1 MKLSSTA
8 LLALAI
14 SSVTATAYAETQSQ
28 AFTPVTV
35 KEKSAQSE
43 ATGFVEGQSI
53 TGSTRNWYANEQLKR
68 GSKFSYQK
76 NGSPTPTDRRI
87 NWVQGTII
95 KYNSGFTEGTVG
107 FSTEVAAYN
116 AIALDRDRKDLASAN
131 GGAPEPGRGGRG
143 NNRTL
148 TENGGDAVDQWSKLG
163 LANVKARVS
172 NTTLTAGRQNFSSPQ
187 VDVIGNRPLP
197 SSFEG
202 VSLHSEELENLSFD
216 IGTFDRNSPRTE
228 QSQRKFRS
236 EYGNGEAEADHIYTA
251 GLTYQPF
258 ASLTTSLWGTQA
270 EDLWDQYY
278 FGASH
283 VLGDSS
289 VLSLTTGLNYYKTV
303 DSGSAKLGEID
314 NDTYSLSLGLTHQAH
329 SLTFSYQEVNGNE
342 YFDYLHETNGIYLA
356 NSLLSDFNGPNEK
369 SFQIAYGLNMAEY
382 GVPGLKFNIYQA
394 RGWGIDGTHYNGNK
408 GVVDKGYD
416 GVQIQDGE
424 HHYEYGIGTSYA
436 IQSGPLKA
444 TTVRATYTAH
454 RASEN
459 QSDGSINEFRLVTT
473 IPFNIL

>member
-8 LLALAI
+8 ILALAI

-35 KEKSAQSE
+35 NEKSAQAD
-43 ATGFVEGQSI
+43 ATGFLEGQSI
-53 TGSTRNWYANEQLKR
+53 SGSTRNWYANEQLKR
-68 GSKFSYQK
+68 GGKFAYRK
-76 NGSPTPTDRRI
+76 NGQSAETDRRI

-116 AIALDRDRKDLASAN
+116 AIALERDRENLASNN
-131 GGAPEPGRGGRG
+131 GGAPGTRPGAG

-148 TENGGDAVDQWSKLG
+148 TREGGDAVGQWSKLG
-163 LANVKARVS
+163 LANVKARIS
-172 NTTLTAGRQNFSSPQ
+172 NTTLTAGRMNFSSPQ

-202 VSLHSEELENLSFD
+202 IAIHSEELNNLSFD
-216 IGTFDRNSPRTE
+216 LATFDRVSPRTE
-228 QSQRKFRS
+228 ESLSKFRS
-236 EYGNGEAEADHIYTA
+236 EYGSIDAEADHVNTA
-251 GLTYQPF
+251 GISYQPF

-270 EDLWDQYY
+270 EDLWNQYY
-278 FGASH
+278 FGATH

-303 DSGSAKLGEID
+303 DEGKKLLGEID
-314 NDTYSLSLGLTHQAH
+314 NDTYSLSFGLTHLAH
-329 SLTFSYQEVNGNE
+329 TLTFSYQEVNGNE

-369 SFQIAYGLNMAEY
+369 SFQVSYGINMAEY

-394 RGWGIDGTHYNGNK
+394 RGWGIDGTHYK
-408 GVVDKGYD
+408 GGGYD
-416 GVQIQDGE
+416 GVQSMDGE
-424 HHYEYGIGTSYA
+424 HHYEYGVGATYA
-436 IQSGPLKA
+436 VQSGPLKA
-444 TTVRATYTAH
+444 TTIRGTYTAH

-459 QSDGSINEFRLVTT
+459 QADGSINEFRLVTT

>member
-28 AFTPVTV
+28 AYTPVTV

-68 GSKFSYQK
+68 GGVFRYNKGGTLQ
-76 NGSPTPTDRRI
+76 TTDRRI

-116 AIALDRDRKDLASAN
+116 AIALERDQERLASGF
-131 GGAPEPGRGGRG
+131 GGVPGDRERAG

-148 TENGGDAVDQWSKLG
+148 TKEGGDAQGQWSKLG

-172 NTTLTAGRQNFSSPQ
+172 NTTLTAGRQNFSSPM

-197 SSFEG
+197 SSFQG
-202 VSLHSEELENLSFD
+202 VALHSEELENLTFD
-216 IGTFDRNSPRTE
+216 LATFDRNSPRTE
-228 QSQRKFRS
+228 ESQRKFRS
-236 EYGNGEAEADHIYTA
+236 EYADEIIEIDHVNTA
-251 GLTYQPF
+251 GITYQPF
-258 ASLTTSLWGTQA
+258 ASLTTSVWGTQA
-270 EDLWDQYY
+270 EDMWNQYY

-303 DSGSAKLGEID
+303 DEGKAVLGEID

-394 RGWGIDGTHYNGNK
+394 RGWGIDGTHYK
-408 GVVDKGYD
+408 GGAYNSVTTM
-416 GVQIQDGE
+416 DGE
-424 HHYEYGIGTSYA
+424 HHYEYGIGASYA
-436 IQSGPLKA
+436 VQSGPLKA
-444 TTVRATYTAH
+444 TAIRATYTAH

-459 QSDGSINEFRLVTT
+459 QLDGNINEFRLVTT

>member
-8 LLALAI
+8 ILALAI
-14 SSVTATAYAETQSQ
+14 SSITATAYAETQSQ

-35 KEKSAQSE
+35 NEKSAQAE
-43 ATGFVEGQSI
+43 ATGFLEGQSI
-53 TGSTRNWYANEQLKR
+53 SGSTRNWYANEQLKR
-68 GSKFSYQK
+68 GGKFAYRK
-76 NGSPTPTDRRI
+76 NGQSTETDRRI

-116 AIALDRDRKDLASAN
+116 AIALERDRENLAANN
-131 GGAPEPGRGGRG
+131 GGAPGTRPGAG

-148 TENGGDAVDQWSKLG
+148 TREGGDAVGQWSKLG
-163 LANVKARVS
+163 LANVKARIS
-172 NTTLTAGRQNFSSPQ
+172 NTTLTAGRMNFSSPQ

-202 VSLHSEELENLSFD
+202 IAIHSEELNNLAFD
-216 IGTFDRNSPRTE
+216 VATFDRVSPRTE
-228 QSQRKFRS
+228 ESLSKFRS
-236 EYGNGEAEADHIYTA
+236 EYGDINAEADHVNTA
-251 GLTYQPF
+251 GISYQPF

-270 EDLWDQYY
+270 EDLWNQYY
-278 FGASH
+278 FGATH

-303 DSGSAKLGEID
+303 DEGKKLLGDID
-314 NDTYSLSLGLTHQAH
+314 NDTYSLSFGLTHQAH
-329 SLTFSYQEVNGNE
+329 TVTFSYQEVNGNE

-369 SFQIAYGLNMAEY
+369 SFQVSYGINMAEY

-394 RGWGIDGTHYNGNK
+394 RGWGIDGTHYK
-408 GVVDKGYD
+408 GGGYD
-416 GVQIQDGE
+416 GVQPMDGE
-424 HHYEYGIGTSYA
+424 HHYEYGVGATYA
-436 IQSGPLKA
+436 VQSGPLKA
-444 TTVRATYTAH
+444 TTIRGTYTAH

-459 QSDGSINEFRLVTT
+459 QADGSINEFRLVTT